1 MKILVLPSWYPPDGG
16 SFFVEQIQALQMI
29 GIDDISVLYAEPVGL
44 KKIVRDGLGS
54 AIKGI
59 KTDQNKEF
67 GIPTLR
73 RKFFWL
79 PKCQFFNLLLQTK
92 TFLSL
97 FDQYQKGNGMPDVI
111 HVHSAVWA
119 GWAAY
124 QISRKY
130 GIPYIITEHR
140 GRFTLN
146 HPSCR
151 KQVKAWF
158 GFFLSRIYGNAS
170 QVILVGHHL
179 INGLQKYIAA
189 DDGRISVIP
198 NGVFTD
204 RFSLKEHK
212 KNETFSFVSVGGLN
226 YLKGFDVLLR
236 AFKVLSTNLSSKVRL
251 EIVGDGPEEKNLKN
265 LSNSLGFQ
273 DQVVFKG
280 RQSRE
285 EVASILRKS
294 DVFVLA
300 TRLEAQPVCF
310 IEAMSCGLP
319 IVATEAVPEEI
330 CPDFVGRRVP
340 IDSVDAIASAMKDV
354 FENYSSFDNHIIR
367 EFAVSSF
374 DFLKVAGRIK
384 RVYRQSIENNST
396 SGKI

>member
-1 MKILVLPSWYPPDGG
+1 MKVLVLPSWYPPDGG
-16 SFFVEQIQALQMI
+16 SFFVEQIQALQKI

-44 KKIVRDGLGS
+44 KKVVWNGFES
-54 AIKGI
+54 AIKGYQ
-59 KTDQNKEF
+59 TERNKEF

-73 RKFFWL
+73 RKFYWL
-79 PKCQFFNLLLQTK
+79 PKCQFVNLFLQTK

-97 FDQYQKGNGMPDVI
+97 FDQYQKEKGIPDVI

-119 GWAAY
+119 GWAAHK
-124 QISRKY
+124 INLTY
-130 GIPYIITEHR
+130 GIPYVITEHR
-140 GRFTLN
+140 GRFTFN

-151 KQVKAWF
+151 QQVKAWF
-158 GFFLSRIYGNAS
+158 GFFLSRIFGNAS
-170 QVILVGHHL
+170 RIILVGRHL
-179 INGLQKYIAA
+179 INGLQRYIAA
-189 DDGRISVIP
+189 DDRRITVIP

-204 RFSLKEHK
+204 KFSLKEQK
-212 KNETFSFVSVGGLN
+212 QNEAFTFVSVGGLN

-236 AFKVLSTNLSSKVRL
+236 AFKILSTNLSSKVRL
-251 EIVGDGPEEKNLKN
+251 EIVGDGPEEQNLKN
-265 LSNSLGFQ
+265 LSNSLGLQ

-294 DVFVLA
+294 DAFVLA

-319 IVATEAVPEEI
+319 IIATEAVPEET
-330 CPDFVGRRVP
+330 CPEFVGHRVP
-340 IDSVDAIASAMKDV
+340 ADYVDAIASAMKDV

-384 RVYRQSIENNST
+384 RVYEQSVEDHLR
-396 SGKI
+396 SGTR